1 MPTWRVPE
9 SAILH
14 CYCRKAAMNVS
25 PRRFTSAQG
34 GFTLV
39 ELISV
44 IVILGILAA
53 TALPKFA
60 DLGSDARRAT
70 IRAASGALASVN
82 VMVHGKWLITGS
94 TTRTIDMEGV
104 AVAIV
109 NGYPS
114 SAATTAAAAGLTADD
129 WTIIVNG
136 RDLIIRSKGART
148 PAECKATYSEAV
160 VDNNVLTP
168 SAVKVVDSGC

>member
-1 MPTWRVPE
+1 MVRARNPVI
-9 SAILH
+9 SH
-14 CYCRKAAMNVS
+14 CHCRKTAMNVS
-25 PRRFTSAQG
+25 PRRLTSAQG
-34 GFTLV
+34 GFTLI

-53 TALPKFA
+53 TALPKFV

-82 VMVHGKWLITGS
+82 VMVHGKWLVTGS
-94 TTRTIDMEGV
+94 TTRTIDMEGI

-114 SAATTAAAAGLTADD
+114 SAATTATAAGLTADD

-136 RDLIIRSKGART
+136 RDLIVRSKSART
-148 PAECKATYSEAV
+148 PANCKATYSEAV
-160 VDNNVLTP
+160 VDNDVLTR
-168 SAVKVVDSGC
+168 SAVNVVDSGC

>member
-1 MPTWRVPE
+1 
-9 SAILH
+9 
-14 CYCRKAAMNVS
+14 MNVS

-70 IRAASGALASVN
+70 VRAAGGALASVN

-94 TTRTIDMEGV
+94 TTRTIDMEG
-104 AVAIV
+104 ASVAIV
-109 NGYPS
+109 NG
-114 SAATTAAAAGLTADD
+114 
-129 WTIIVNG
+129 
-136 RDLIIRSKGART
+136 
-148 PAECKATYSEAV
+148 
-160 VDNNVLTP
+160 
-168 SAVKVVDSGC
+168 

>member
-1 MPTWRVPE
+1 
-9 SAILH
+9 
-14 CYCRKAAMNVS
+14 MNVS

-136 RDLIIRSKGART
+136 RDLIIRAKGART
-148 PAECKATYSEAV
+148 PASCKATYSEAV
-160 VDNNVLTP
+160 VDNGVLTT
-168 SAVKVVDSGC
+168 SAVKVDDSGC